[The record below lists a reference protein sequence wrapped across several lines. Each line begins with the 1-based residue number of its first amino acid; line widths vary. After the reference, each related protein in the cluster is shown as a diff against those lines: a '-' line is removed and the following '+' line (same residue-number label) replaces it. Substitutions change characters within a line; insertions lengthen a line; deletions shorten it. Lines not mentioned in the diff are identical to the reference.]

1 MCYECSTIHRIQ
13 LPEGHWADIETRP
26 TTGDVAA
33 IRRLLARRPDAEEAA
48 LAVLVRRW
56 SLDGEPCPETFRTL
70 SPPNARPIL
79 EFFANEVAPRLAPI
93 DAFRESG
100 ELFAAM
106 KRRAPLPCGYE
117 EVRLVYETGMPWSVL
132 KDQPWDLTQRLLV
145 YRKVLEAASA
155 RSGGTE
161 VYGD

>member
-1 MCYECSTIHRIQ
+1 MSYQASTVQRIQ
-13 LPEGHWADIETRP
+13 LPEDHWADIETRP

-33 IRRLLARRPDAEEAA
+33 IRRLLAERPDVEEAA

-56 SLDGEPCPETFRTL
+56 SLDGEPCPENFRAL
-70 SPPNARPIL
+70 SPLHARPIL
-79 EFFANEVAPRLAPI
+79 EYFANEIAPRLTPI

-161 VYGD
+161 VYDD